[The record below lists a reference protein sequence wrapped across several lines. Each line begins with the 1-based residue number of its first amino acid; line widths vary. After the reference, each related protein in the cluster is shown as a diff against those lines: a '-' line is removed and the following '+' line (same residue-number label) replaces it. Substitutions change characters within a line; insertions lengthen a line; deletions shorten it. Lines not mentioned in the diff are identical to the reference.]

1 MSRDAPSLRE
11 SPKRVCK
18 TCRWWD
24 MHSLDLR
31 LGDCRV
37 TGNHRY
43 SRVPIVSK
51 RPDGS
56 EYHSYAL
63 LDSFGPETTLPG
75 FTCGAWDD
83 GALPSSPKDIS
94 SLDQETPHA

>member
-1 MSRDAPSLRE
+1 MNDFSDETSLRK

-18 TCRWWD
+18 TCRWWS
-24 MHSLDLR
+24 MHSLALKA
-31 LGDCRV
+31 GDCMV
-37 TGNHRY
+37 PGNHRY

-63 LDSFGPETTLPG
+63 FDSFGPETTPPG
-75 FTCGAWDD
+75 YTCGAWDD
-83 GALPSSPKDIS
+83 GALPSARKDGS
-94 SLDQETPHA
+94 SLQNPKT